1 MDYDSLKSL
10 KCLHPGWRLLT
21 ADNAP
26 LIVAF
31 LSRCFIEP
39 NVRTLPENDL
49 VSSLDDYLYRLNE
62 TLEAEA
68 YPKSASEYLNDWSA
82 DERAWLRK
90 YYPADSDDPHYDLT
104 PATENAIRWLAGLQ
118 QPHFIGAES
127 RLMTIFD
134 LLHQIMQGT
143 ETDPEVR
150 ISELE
155 RRKSTIESE
164 IQDIRDGKMSFMG
177 ETPLRERFLQIAD
190 TAQELLADFRQVEQN
205 FRDLDRQVREKV
217 ATWDGSKGE
226 MLEEI
231 FGERDT
237 ITNSDQGHSFRTF
250 WDFIMSPARQEELSH
265 LLEQVM
271 ALDPIQSLSPDK
283 RLTRVH
289 YDWLEAG
296 EMAQRTV
303 ARLSEQLR
311 RYLDDKVFL
320 ENRRIMNLLREI
332 EQHALSIRDVVTDA
346 PGMEID
352 ELAPSIEL
360 PMERPLFS
368 PPIKPQIEQ
377 QQLSLGDNDIDAQVL
392 FDQIYVDRNKLEARI
407 RQALQMREQISLT
420 DLVDEYPLELGLAE
434 LVAYLTLAADD
445 DHAVID
451 ESVEQTVQWTDST
464 GYCRRAL
471 LPLVIFSR

>member
-1 MDYDSLKSL
+1 MDYDSLKTL
-10 KCLHPGWRLLT
+10 KRIHPGWRLLT

-26 LIVAF
+26 MIVSF
-31 LSRCFIEP
+31 LYRCFIEP
-39 NVRTLPENDL
+39 NVRTLQETDL

-62 TLEAEA
+62 THEAAA

-90 YYPADSDDPHYDLT
+90 YYPRDSDEPHYDLT

-127 RLMTIFD
+127 RLMTIID
-134 LLHQIMQGT
+134 LLRQIMQGT

-150 ISELE
+150 IFELE
-155 RRKSTIESE
+155 RRKSAIESE

-177 ETPLRERFLQIAD
+177 ETPLRERFFQVAD
-190 TAQELLADFRQVEQN
+190 TARELLADFRQVEQN

-217 ATWDGSKGE
+217 TAWDGSKGE
-226 MLEEI
+226 MLEDF
-231 FGERDT
+231 FGERDA
-237 ITNSDQGHSFRTF
+237 ITDTDQGHSFRAF
-250 WDFIMSPARQEELSH
+250 WDFLMSPARQEELSQ
-265 LLEQVM
+265 LLERVM
-271 ALDPIQSLSPDK
+271 ALESIQTLSPDK

-296 EMAQRTV
+296 EVAQRTV

-311 RYLDDKVFL
+311 RYLDDKALL

-332 EQHALSIRDVVTDA
+332 EQHALSIRDVITDA
-346 PGMEID
+346 PEMEID
-352 ELAPSIEL
+352 ELAPNIEL
-360 PMERPLFS
+360 PMERTLFS
-368 PPIKPQIEQ
+368 PPIKPRIDQ
-377 QQLSLGDNDIDAQVL
+377 QQLSVGDDDIDAQVL
-392 FDQIYVDRNKLEARI
+392 FEQIYVDRNKLEMRI

-420 DLVDEYPLELGLAE
+420 DLVNEYPLQLGLAE
-434 LVAYLTLAADD
+434 LVAYLSLAADD

-451 ESVEQTVQWTDST
+451 DTVEQSIQWTDSA
-464 GYCRRAL
+464 GDRRRAF